1 MEYIISILVI
11 LFGVIIYFGF
21 KFVNFKS
28 RLMNELGKRGLDYEA
43 ADTLYSL
50 MANQINKLHHDGV
63 SASTIAD
70 LLCSNIE
77 RMDNLEIKDND
88 FGSFESWF
96 DVFKAECDK
105 TKAGVTPFLEFMD
118 ISPLKKAYEAGEDP
132 KTLASAFAEDFD
144 PLKIK

>member
-1 MEYIISILVI
+1 MEYITLILLIV
-11 LFGVIIYFGF
+11 FGAIIYFGF

-43 ADTLYSL
+43 ADTLYSI
-50 MANQINKLHHDGV
+50 MADQINKMHHDGV
-63 SASTIAD
+63 SASSIAD

-77 RMDNLEIKDND
+77 QVDNSEINNNH
-88 FGSFESWF
+88 FASFESWF
-96 DVFKAECDK
+96 EIFKAECDK

-144 PLKIK
+144 PLKIQ